1 MINIVFLVTGFMFI
15 LLLLLI
21 FYSKKFIK
29 TIENRYFR
37 LLAIINLIGYLVELI
52 LQLSIRNLGPNEML
66 PLVVNRIYLSFYF
79 IYFGIFTI
87 YTFIISFNKNSG
99 EIYKKRISIAKK
111 IILSSIIIGSILVFI
126 LPQKIFYDGLKMYSY
141 GVAVD
146 VVKYGLFLYVFVCM
160 MLLLLNTK
168 HLNDKKY
175 YPIFL
180 VILLLIINGVIQTVD
195 PSIVIGLMVGTFVCY
210 TMFFTIENPDVKMIN
225 ELNKN
230 RELVNKTFEDK
241 SNFLFITSNQLK
253 TPLKKIEEI
262 SRDCIDKNK
271 GDMENIRDI
280 NNLSN
285 NLLFQVNNVMD
296 ISSLTYSN
304 IKVINEKYNLNI
316 LLNKI
321 RLSEENKVKDGVK
334 FNVNVNELV
343 PKYLYGDSKLLEQ
356 VIISLVENAIKYT
369 NSGFIDFNV
378 DCIVKYDMCRL
389 IFTVEDSGLGMT
401 IDKVNELLLVDSEL
415 SDEEVKRLD
424 TKNININTI
433 KKLVNKLGG
442 YFTIKS
448 EVGKGTEIKV
458 VVDQKIESDE
468 KINFNNYSN
477 VSKVLVAS
485 SNLEFTNH
493 LLKIFDKRG
502 YAIDTSAYSND
513 ILDKVRLNNNYS
525 YIFIDDAMDKRAI
538 EILKELKKNPKFNT
552 KVIVMI
558 DKSLE
563 LIKDDLI
570 KDGFND
576 VIFKENID
584 KELERIL
591 N

>member
-1 MINIVFLVTGFMFI
+1 
-15 LLLLLI
+15 
-21 FYSKKFIK
+21 
-29 TIENRYFR
+29 
-37 LLAIINLIGYLVELI
+37 
-52 LQLSIRNLGPNEML
+52 
-66 PLVVNRIYLSFYF
+66 
-79 IYFGIFTI
+79 
-87 YTFIISFNKNSG
+87 
-99 EIYKKRISIAKK
+99 
-111 IILSSIIIGSILVFI
+111 
-126 LPQKIFYDGLKMYSY
+126 
-141 GVAVD
+141 
-146 VVKYGLFLYVFVCM
+146 
-160 MLLLLNTK
+160 
-168 HLNDKKY
+168 
-175 YPIFL
+175 
-180 VILLLIINGVIQTVD
+180 
-195 PSIVIGLMVGTFVCY
+195 MVGTFVCY